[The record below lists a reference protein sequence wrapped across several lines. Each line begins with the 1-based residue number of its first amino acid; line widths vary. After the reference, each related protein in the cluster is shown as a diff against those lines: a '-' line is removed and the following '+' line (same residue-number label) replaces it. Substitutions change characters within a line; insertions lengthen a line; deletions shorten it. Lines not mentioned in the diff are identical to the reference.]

1 MAYRVIRQV
10 LLFVILGTSGLPLLA
25 SELSSSQ
32 RQEWLTSVAEA
43 VDAEDLASA
52 RERLAQYPDDPHHL
66 SHSWRGRVSA
76 LDQDWRQ
83 AADHFAQAL
92 AQEPSYRPAAEGRIQ
107 ALAMLEDWPG
117 LRRMIG
123 PWLAQA
129 DSPAAWWRAA
139 AHAAWEDA
147 DTLMAEDT
155 ARRGLARY
163 PDDLLLGRILAL
175 ALGAIDSPGRSI
187 AAWQRVVQHPQAEAE
202 DWYHL
207 SHNLDQAGRE
217 SQARRAMHIA
227 YQLAPQHREVAD
239 SYLALLLDHGLAE
252 DAYQLAQQL
261 LSTSF
266 IDQQHQ
272 RRLLLAARSA
282 EAAGASAEAIAWLE
296 GMSEAQRDRAWHL
309 LYARS
314 QASAGEPAAALAAI
328 NTLITQGSA
337 DSALRLWAA
346 QLAWQGD
353 DLPQA
358 EAHLRAALASSS
370 SDADADT
377 AAQRRSRMQLIRLMI
392 QQERHKEALQQL
404 ELLRATDPYDRD
416 LRRLDH
422 YLRTHTT
429 TKEDTQP

>member
-10 LLFVILGTSGLPLLA
+10 LLLLILILGTSGLPLLA

-129 DSPAAWWRAA
+129 DSPATWWRAA

-147 DTLMAEDT
+147 DALMAEDT

-163 PDDLLLGRILAL
+163 PDDLLLGRILVL
-175 ALGAIDSPGRSI
+175 PG
-187 AAWQRVVQHPQAEAE
+187 
-202 DWYHL
+202 
-207 SHNLDQAGRE
+207 DQ
-217 SQARRAMHIA
+217 
-227 YQLAPQHREVAD
+227 
-239 SYLALLLDHGLAE
+239 
-252 DAYQLAQQL
+252 
-261 LSTSF
+261 
-266 IDQQHQ
+266 
-272 RRLLLAARSA
+272 
-282 EAAGASAEAIAWLE
+282 
-296 GMSEAQRDRAWHL
+296 
-309 LYARS
+309 
-314 QASAGEPAAALAAI
+314 
-328 NTLITQGSA
+328 
-337 DSALRLWAA
+337 
-346 QLAWQGD
+346 
-353 DLPQA
+353 
-358 EAHLRAALASSS
+358 
-370 SDADADT
+370 
-377 AAQRRSRMQLIRLMI
+377 
-392 QQERHKEALQQL
+392 
-404 ELLRATDPYDRD
+404 
-416 LRRLDH
+416 
-422 YLRTHTT
+422 
-429 TKEDTQP
+429 